1 MSLLRIVRRR
11 ATLSVAAGA
20 TTAILTLTAVA
31 LVAILGDGAS
41 GRSLL
46 PAARFDGPTLPAGL
60 RAAPFSLRDQNG
72 QRTTLAQYRG
82 QVVVLSFM
90 YSHCHDTCP
99 LMATEIRGALAELG
113 RRGRRVPVL
122 AISVDPAHDTPAS
135 ARAFLTREGLS
146 GRMRFLLGSRRQLTP
161 VWNHYA
167 IQPESAAHGRRYAG
181 GHSSFVFLIDRR
193 GYEQVGY
200 PAGQLVPEDLAHD
213 ISLLLAQ
220 PDRASRRS

>member
-1 MSLLRIVRRR
+1 MSVLRVVRRR
-11 ATLSVAAGA
+11 ASLIAAAA
-20 TTAILTLTAVA
+20 TTTILALAGIA
-31 LVAILGDGAS
+31 LVATLSEGAS
-41 GRSLL
+41 GRTRL
-46 PAARFDGPTLPAGL
+46 PATRFDGATLPAGV

-82 QVVVLSFM
+82 QVVILSFM

-113 RRGRRVPVL
+113 RRARRVPVL

-135 ARAFLTREGLS
+135 ARKFISREGLS
-146 GRMRFLLGSRRQLTP
+146 GRMRFLLGSQRQLAP
-161 VWNHYA
+161 VWKGYA
-167 IQPESAAHGRRYAG
+167 IQPESTAHGRRYAG

-213 ISLLLAQ
+213 IRVLLAQ
-220 PDRASRRS
+220 PDSVTRRH